1 MNDMIIMSQN
11 LTNYDIPIPDDVIFR
26 INLAWV
32 NDLSELKN
40 LLEKHKNH
48 SIFMDLPIGRTKPP
62 NNSYSIDELG
72 ELFKN
77 HKNIKY
83 FAISNVNNKDD
94 LKQFKD
100 KIPSNI
106 NLIPKIES
114 TDGVENI
121 SSIIKEL
128 SHDEKI
134 VMLDHDDL
142 FTSILKQNL
151 PIPKF
156 KEYFL
161 KLVDFCEKNN
171 VHLLR
176 TVGVIFSDEEK
187 KISQYLK

>member
-1 MNDMIIMSQN
+1 MNNMIILSQN
-11 LTNYDIPIPDDVIFR
+11 LTNYDIPIPDNAIFR

-32 NDLSELKN
+32 NELDELKN
-40 LLEKHKNH
+40 LLEKHKNS

-62 NNSYSIDELG
+62 NNYYSLDDLID
-72 ELFKN
+72 LFQN
-77 HKNIKY
+77 YKNIKF
-83 FAISNVNNKDD
+83 FAISNVNGKDD
-94 LKQFKD
+94 LIQFKN
-100 KIPSNI
+100 KIPSHV

-121 SSIIKEL
+121 ASIIEEL
-128 SHDEKI
+128 PHNEKI

-151 PIPKF
+151 PISKF

-161 KLVDFCEKNN
+161 KLVDFCEEHN

>member
-1 MNDMIIMSQN
+1 MIILSQN
-11 LTNYDIPIPDDVIFR
+11 LTNYDIPIPDDAIFR

-32 NDLSELKN
+32 NELNELKN
-40 LLEKHKNH
+40 LLETHKNH

-62 NNSYSIDELG
+62 NNSYSLNDLSD
-72 ELFKN
+72 LFQN
-77 HKNIKY
+77 YKNIKY
-83 FAISNVNNKDD
+83 FAISNVNHKED
-94 LKQFKD
+94 LVQFKN
-100 KIPSNI
+100 KIPSHV

-121 SSIIKEL
+121 ASIIEEL
-128 SHDEKI
+128 PHDEKI

-161 KLVDFCEKNN
+161 KLVDFCEKHD

-176 TVGVIFSDEEK
+176 TIGVIFSDEETRTT
-187 KISQYLK
+187 QYIK